1 MEQHPELPYW
11 LALRRAGL
19 GSTNFALLL
28 ARFGTVEAAWNA
40 SGRTPRLGR
49 PRSPVRA
56 GVAKAKAGFDAER
69 ELALMAKHGAYAL
82 TWLDE
87 GYPQNLRDIPQSP
100 PVIFVRGTQGPQF
113 EQAVAV
119 VGTRH
124 VTPYGRQAAEHFCTV
139 LAQAGVAII
148 SGLARGVDAIAHRVA
163 LENGAPTVAV
173 LAGGIDQ
180 VYPREN
186 AGLAE
191 RIVEHGCL
199 VSEYPVGI
207 PARRD
212 YFPRRNRIL
221 SGLAKATLLV
231 EAGEG
236 SGALHTA
243 NWAFEQG
250 RDVFA
255 IPGSIFSRQSYGTNQ
270 LIRENTAKLVATPE
284 QLCEEL
290 NLIATGIVAMPVAQ
304 PEAQPALFEDRAKP
318 ASKPAAAPPVDDHP
332 LLKWLASG
340 PLHID
345 EIARER
351 RPPHGASQRHAPD
364 PRTRRPRPRHRRHDL
379 RPRLRRPSPPR
390 PRGASGE
397 QNPYRGVGA
406 LHARGPK
413 SPPTRQSANPSLLS
427 GDAPVDLLR
436 RKVSTWQLE
445 PQPGRASHGR
455 RPPRPARAGSPSLLP
470 VVNPPLPPR

>member
-1 MEQHPELPYW
+1 MDQHPELPYW

-28 ARFGTVEAAWNA
+28 ARFKTIESAWHA
-40 SGRTPRLGR
+40 GAEKVAGAGLEPQYQ
-49 PRSPVRA
+49 RA
-56 GVAKAKAGFDAER
+56 LAKAKVDFDGNR
-69 ELALMAKHGAYAL
+69 ELELMAKHNARAL
-82 TWLDE
+82 TWLDAD
-87 GYPQNLRDIPQSP
+87 YPANLRDIPQSP
-100 PVIFVRGTQGPQF
+100 PVVFVRGNMGPQF
-113 EQAVAV
+113 EQAVSV

-124 VTPYGRQAAEHFCTV
+124 VTPYGRQAAEYFCAA

-186 AGLAE
+186 AGLAD
-191 RIVEHGCL
+191 RIIEQGCL

-221 SGLAKATLLV
+221 SGLGRAALLV

-255 IPGSIFSRQSYGTNQ
+255 VPGSIFSRQSQGTNQ

-290 NLIATGIVAMPVAQ
+290 NLLATTQ
-304 PEAQPALFEDRAKP
+304 PLAVRDGTQPALFEKPMAAAKP
-318 ASKPAAAPPVDDHP
+318 SSPAAGLDEHP
-332 LLKWLASG
+332 LLRWLATE

-345 EIARER
+345 VIARNAGLPIAEVSSALQILELEGR
-351 RPPHGASQRHAPD
+351 V
-364 PRTRRPRPRHRRHDL
+364 RT
-379 RPRLRRPSPPR
+379 
-390 PRGASGE
+390 A
-397 QNPYRGVGA
+397 
-406 LHARGPK
+406 GPM
-413 SPPTRQSANPSLLS
+413 TY
-427 GDAPVDLLR
+427 
-436 RKVSTWQLE
+436 
-445 PQPGRASHGR
+445 
-455 RPPRPARAGSPSLLP
+455 ARA
-470 VVNPPLPPR
+470 

>member
-1 MEQHPELPYW
+1 VEQHPELPYW

-28 ARFGTVEAAWNA
+28 SRFGTIEDAWAAPA
-40 SGRTPRLGR
+40 SELSAAGLDPQY
-49 PRSPVRA
+49 VRA
-56 GVAKAKAGFDAER
+56 AAKAKASFDGER
-69 ELALMAKHGAYAL
+69 ELALMARHGAYAL

-87 GYPQNLRDIPQSP
+87 SYPASLRDIPQSP
-100 PVIFVRGTQGPQF
+100 PVIFVRGALGPQF
-113 EQAVAV
+113 DPSIAV

-124 VTPYGRQAAEHFCTV
+124 VTPYGRQAAEHFCSV
-139 LAQAGVAII
+139 LAQSGVAII

-191 RIVEHGCL
+191 RIVDHGCL

-221 SGLAKATLLV
+221 SGLAKAALLV

-255 IPGSIFSRQSYGTNQ
+255 IPGSVFSRQSAGTNQ

-290 NLIATGIVAMPVAQ
+290 NLIATGAVPVATTTTR
-304 PEAQPALFEDRAKP
+304 AQGALFEKP
-318 ASKPAAAPPVDDHP
+318 SGAQGEPHVRPRDDHP
-332 LLKWLASG
+332 LLKWLEAG

-345 EIARER
+345 EIARNAGL
-351 RPPHGASQRHAPD
+351 PIAQVS
-364 PRTRRPRPRHRRHDL
+364 
-379 RPRLRRPSPPR
+379 
-390 PRGASGE
+390 
-397 QNPYRGVGA
+397 GA
-406 LHARGPK
+406 LQILELEGTVRTAGPM
-413 SPPTRQSANPSLLS
+413 TY
-427 GDAPVDLLR
+427 
-436 RKVSTWQLE
+436 
-445 PQPGRASHGR
+445 
-455 RPPRPARAGSPSLLP
+455 ARA
-470 VVNPPLPPR
+470 

>member
-28 ARFGTVEAAWNA
+28 ARFGTIEAAWDA
-40 SGRTPRLGR
+40 APEAVQSAGLDAQYQ
-49 PRSPVRA
+49 RSM
-56 GVAKAKAGFDAER
+56 AKAKSGFDADR
-69 ELALMAKHGAYAL
+69 ELSMMAKHGAHAL

-87 GYPQNLRDIPQSP
+87 GYPESLRNIPQSP
-100 PVIFVRGTQGPQF
+100 PVIFVRGAQGPQF

-124 VTPYGRQAAEHFCTV
+124 VTPYGRQAAEHFCSV
-139 LAQAGVAII
+139 LADAGVAII

-163 LENGAPTVAV
+163 IEHGAPTVAV

-191 RIVEHGCL
+191 RITEVGCL

-221 SGLAKATLLV
+221 SGLAKAALLV

-270 LIRENTAKLVATPE
+270 LIREKTAKLVATPE
-284 QLCEEL
+284 QMCEEL
-290 NLIATGIVAMPVAQ
+290 NLIATGVPATIALQAESQ
-304 PEAQPALFEDRAKP
+304 PTLFEKR
-318 ASKPAAAPPVDDHP
+318 PVPIPEQKKGPVKHDDHP
-332 LLKWLASG
+332 LLKWLAEG

-345 EIARER
+345 EIARNAGLPIAEVSGSLQILELEGR
-351 RPPHGASQRHAPD
+351 VRSAGAMTYAIP
-364 PRTRRPRPRHRRHDL
+364 
-379 RPRLRRPSPPR
+379 
-390 PRGASGE
+390 
-397 QNPYRGVGA
+397 
-406 LHARGPK
+406 
-413 SPPTRQSANPSLLS
+413 
-427 GDAPVDLLR
+427 
-436 RKVSTWQLE
+436 
-445 PQPGRASHGR
+445 
-455 RPPRPARAGSPSLLP
+455 
-470 VVNPPLPPR
+470 

>member
-1 MEQHPELPYW
+1 VEQHPELPYW

-28 ARFGTVEAAWNA
+28 ARFGTIELAWRAAE
-40 SGRTPRLGR
+40 PQLGAAGLDAQY
-49 PRSPVRA
+49 VRA
-56 GVAKAKAGFDAER
+56 VNKARASFDADR
-69 ELALMAKHGAYAL
+69 ELRLLEEHRARAV

-87 GYPQNLRDIPQSP
+87 SYPLNLRDIPQSP
-100 PVIFVRGTQGPQF
+100 PVIFVRGNHGPQF

-139 LAQAGVAII
+139 LARSGVAII

-163 LENGAPTVAV
+163 LENGTPTVAV

-191 RIVEHGCL
+191 RIVEQGCL

-221 SGLAKATLLV
+221 SGLAKAALLV

-255 IPGSIFSRQSYGTNQ
+255 IPGSIFSRQSQGTNQ
-270 LIRENTAKLVATPE
+270 LIRENTAKLVMTPE
-284 QLCEEL
+284 QLCQEL
-290 NLIATGIVAMPVAQ
+290 NLIATGPVTTTTPPDATAQ
-304 PEAQPALFEDRAKP
+304 RALFERARTLEAP
-318 ASKPAAAPPVDDHP
+318 GAAAVEPKAKVKAKAVSGPEDDHP

-345 EIARER
+345 EIARSAG
-351 RPPHGASQRHAPD
+351 RPIAEVSASLQILELEGRVQQ
-364 PRTRRPRPRHRRHDL
+364 
-379 RPRLRRPSPPR
+379 
-390 PRGASGE
+390 SG
-397 QNPYRGVGA
+397 PMTF
-406 LHARGPK
+406 
-413 SPPTRQSANPSLLS
+413 S
-427 GDAPVDLLR
+427 
-436 RKVSTWQLE
+436 
-445 PQPGRASHGR
+445 RA
-455 RPPRPARAGSPSLLP
+455 
-470 VVNPPLPPR
+470 

>member
-19 GSTNFALLL
+19 GATNFALLL
-28 ARFGTVEAAWNA
+28 AKFKTIEAAWKAPSELLA
-40 SGRTPRLGR
+40 SSGIEAQY
-49 PRSPVRA
+49 VRA
-56 GVAKAKAGFDAER
+56 FAKAKASFDGER
-69 ELALMAKHGAYAL
+69 ELRLMADHGARAL

-87 GYPQNLRDIPQSP
+87 SYPTNLRDIPQSP
-100 PVIFVRGTQGPQF
+100 PVIFIRGALGPQF
-113 EQAVAV
+113 QQAVAV

-124 VTPYGRQAAEHFCTV
+124 VTPYGRQAAEHFCSV
-139 LAQAGVAII
+139 LALSGVAII

-191 RIVEHGCL
+191 RIVENGCL

-221 SGLAKATLLV
+221 SGLARATLLV

-255 IPGSIFSRQSYGTNQ
+255 IPGSIFSRQSQGTNQ
-270 LIRENTAKLVATPE
+270 LIRENTARLVATPE
-284 QLCEEL
+284 QLCQEL
-290 NLIATGIVAMPVAQ
+290 NLLSTGVQVQPKFESPQPV
-304 PEAQPALFEDRAKP
+304 LFEGSSSAKP
-318 ASKPAAAPPVDDHP
+318 PAAIASSNRPESIDHP
-332 LLKWLASG
+332 LLRWLAEG
-340 PLHID
+340 PRHID
-345 EIARER
+345 EIAR
-351 RPPHGASQRHAPD
+351 S
-364 PRTRRPRPRHRRHDL
+364 
-379 RPRLRRPSPPR
+379 
-390 PRGASGE
+390 SGLPIAE
-397 QNPYRGVGA
+397 VSGA
-406 LHARGPK
+406 LQILELEGRIKSAGPM
-413 SPPTRQSANPSLLS
+413 TYALS
-427 GDAPVDLLR
+427 V
-436 RKVSTWQLE
+436 
-445 PQPGRASHGR
+445 H
-455 RPPRPARAGSPSLLP
+455 
-470 VVNPPLPPR
+470 

>member
-1 MEQHPELPYW
+1 MRESRAVTQHQDLAYW

-28 ARFGTVEAAWNA
+28 AHFRTIEAAWHA
-40 SGRTPRLGR
+40 PAGEVGAAGIDPQY
-49 PRSPVRA
+49 VRA
-56 GVAKAKAGFDAER
+56 MAKARAAFAPGKEEDLLER
-69 ELALMAKHGAYAL
+69 HHARAL
-82 TWLDE
+82 TWLDAD
-87 GYPQNLRDIPQSP
+87 YPANLREIPQSP
-100 PVIFVRGTQGPQF
+100 PVIFVRGTVGPQF

-124 VTPYGRQAAEHFCTV
+124 VTPYGRQAAEYFCET
-139 LAQAGVAII
+139 LARAGVAIV

-163 LENGAPTVAV
+163 LEHGAPTVAV

-191 RIVEHGCL
+191 RILEQGCM

-221 SGLAKATLLV
+221 SGLARATLLV

-255 IPGSIFSRQSYGTNQ
+255 IPGSIFSRQSTATNQ

-284 QLCEEL
+284 QLCQEL
-290 NLIATGIVAMPVAQ
+290 NLLTAASQMPLTMKPAGALQEHGTGMRPTPDDPVLRILAAGPRHIDEVAREAGMPVASVSSSLQ
-304 PEAQPALFEDRAKP
+304 LFELQGTVRQT
-318 ASKPAAAPPVDDHP
+318 APMTYA
-332 LLKWLASG
+332 LA
-340 PLHID
+340 
-345 EIARER
+345 
-351 RPPHGASQRHAPD
+351 
-364 PRTRRPRPRHRRHDL
+364 
-379 RPRLRRPSPPR
+379 
-390 PRGASGE
+390 
-397 QNPYRGVGA
+397 
-406 LHARGPK
+406 
-413 SPPTRQSANPSLLS
+413 
-427 GDAPVDLLR
+427 
-436 RKVSTWQLE
+436 
-445 PQPGRASHGR
+445 
-455 RPPRPARAGSPSLLP
+455 
-470 VVNPPLPPR
+470 

>member
-1 MEQHPELPYW
+1 MEQHPELAYW

-28 ARFGTVEAAWNA
+28 ARFGTIEAAWNA
-40 SGRTPRLGR
+40 SAEAL
-49 PRSPVRA
+49 RSAGLDPQYLR
-56 GVAKAKAGFDAER
+56 GVAKAKASFDGAD
-69 ELALMAKHGAYAL
+69 ELRLMEKHNAYAL

-87 GYPQNLRDIPQSP
+87 SYPPSLRDIPQSP
-100 PVIFVRGTQGPQF
+100 PVIFIRGTHGPQF
-113 EQAVAV
+113 DEAVAV

-139 LAQAGVAII
+139 LAEAGVAII

-163 LENGAPTVAV
+163 LEHGAPTVAV

-191 RIVEHGCL
+191 RITEHGCL

-212 YFPRRNRIL
+212 YFPRRNRII
-221 SGLAKATLLV
+221 SGLAKAALLI

-284 QLCEEL
+284 QLCQEL
-290 NLIATGIVAMPVAQ
+290 NLIATGIPATIDKAR
-304 PEAQPALFEDRAKP
+304 PEPQPALFEKRTEHTEPAK
-318 ASKPAAAPPVDDHP
+318 AAVKHDDHP
-332 LLKWLASG
+332 LLQWLAEG

-345 EIARER
+345 EIARKAER
-351 RPPHGASQRHAPD
+351 PIAEVSGTLQILELEGRVRSAGAMTYAI
-364 PRTRRPRPRHRRHDL
+364 
-379 RPRLRRPSPPR
+379 
-390 PRGASGE
+390 A
-397 QNPYRGVGA
+397 
-406 LHARGPK
+406 
-413 SPPTRQSANPSLLS
+413 
-427 GDAPVDLLR
+427 
-436 RKVSTWQLE
+436 
-445 PQPGRASHGR
+445 
-455 RPPRPARAGSPSLLP
+455 
-470 VVNPPLPPR
+470 

>member
-1 MEQHPELPYW
+1 MEQHPELAYW

-28 ARFGTVEAAWNA
+28 ARFGNIESAWAASNERLA
-40 SGRTPRLGR
+40 SAGLDAQYL
-49 PRSPVRA
+49 RA
-56 GVAKAKAGFDAER
+56 VSKAKQAFDAEHEI
-69 ELALMAKHGAYAL
+69 ELMMKHGAHAL

-87 GYPQNLRDIPQSP
+87 SYPQSLRDIPQSP
-100 PVIFVRGTQGPQF
+100 PVIFVRGVLGPQF

-139 LAQAGVAII
+139 LARSGVTII

-191 RIVEHGCL
+191 RIVEQGCL

-221 SGLAKATLLV
+221 SGLAKAALLV

-290 NLIATGIVAMPVAQ
+290 NLIATGVGLGPSVQ
-304 PEAQPALFEDRAKP
+304 SDAQPAFFESAP
-318 ASKPAAAPPVDDHP
+318 TAAPKRPSGGPRNDHP
-332 LLKWLASG
+332 LLKWLAAG

-345 EIARER
+345 EIARNAGLPIAEV
-351 RPPHGASQRHAPD
+351 S
-364 PRTRRPRPRHRRHDL
+364 
-379 RPRLRRPSPPR
+379 
-390 PRGASGE
+390 
-397 QNPYRGVGA
+397 GA
-406 LHARGPK
+406 L
-413 SPPTRQSANPSLLS
+413 QI
-427 GDAPVDLLR
+427 
-436 RKVSTWQLE
+436 LE
-445 PQPGRASHGR
+445 LEGRV
-455 RPPRPARAGSPSLLP
+455 RPAGPMTYAIA
-470 VVNPPLPPR
+470 

>member
-1 MEQHPELPYW
+1 MGDVELRAVTYHPDLPLW

-28 ARFGTVEAAWNA
+28 ARFGSVEEAWGA
-40 SGRTPRLGR
+40 SAESLASAGLDPQYL
-49 PRSPVRA
+49 RA
-56 GVAKAKAGFDAER
+56 VSKARATFDAER
-69 ELALMAKHGAYAL
+69 ELALMEKHGARAL
-82 TWLDE
+82 TWMDE
-87 GYPQNLRDIPQSP
+87 GYPANLRDIPQSP
-100 PVIFVRGTQGPQF
+100 PVIFVRGALGPQF
-113 EQAVAV
+113 EEAVAV

-124 VTPYGRQAAEHFCTV
+124 VTPYGRQATEHFCAV
-139 LAQAGVAII
+139 LAASGVAIV

-163 LENGAPTVAV
+163 LEHGAPTVAV

-191 RIVEHGCL
+191 RIVENGCL

-221 SGLAKATLLV
+221 SGLAKAALLV

-255 IPGSIFSRQSYGTNQ
+255 IPGSIFSRQSAGTNQ
-270 LIRENTAKLVATPE
+270 LIRENTARLVATPE

-290 NLIATGIVAMPVAQ
+290 NLAASVSSPHAG
-304 PEAQPALFEDRAKP
+304 QPALFERQDPPAASEPPRKA
-318 ASKPAAAPPVDDHP
+318 ASKPSRDDHP
-332 LLKWLASG
+332 LVRFLLEG
-340 PLHID
+340 PLHVD
-345 EIARER
+345 EIAR
-351 RPPHGASQRHAPD
+351 
-364 PRTRRPRPRHRRHDL
+364 
-379 RPRLRRPSPPR
+379 
-390 PRGASGE
+390 
-397 QNPYRGVGA
+397 
-406 LHARGPK
+406 
-413 SPPTRQSANPSLLS
+413 
-427 GDAPVDLLR
+427 
-436 RKVSTWQLE
+436 
-445 PQPGRASHGR
+445 RASLPIAEVSSALTILELEGR
-455 RPPRPARAGSPSLLP
+455 VVSAGPMTYARA
-470 VVNPPLPPR
+470 